1 MKADARMLHMID
13 ARGHCPLN
21 YVRKE
26 HFDEWIQFLES
37 KKDEFWPKR
46 SVTIDGE
53 QGPPQAAL
61 DGPNSRSSSEPS
73 GSLPNEMC
81 RMVSS
86 GRMTPEETR
95 LLMPDEETQ
104 ETWDDSEFDSDDD
117 EDDSEYDSDDDDD
130 DYSLDEDGFEEE
142 MGALLSA
149 LPGIA
154 IR

>member
-1 MKADARMLHMID
+1 MLHMID

-26 HFDEWIQFLES
+26 HYSEWIDFLES
-37 KKDEFWPKR
+37 KKEEFWPKR
-46 SVTIDGE
+46 SLTKDGE
-53 QGPPQAAL
+53 QGPPQAAVE
-61 DGPNSRSSSEPS
+61 GPNSRTLVEPS
-73 GSLPNEMC
+73 GSLPNEMA

-104 ETWDDSEFDSDDD
+104 ETWDDSDFDSD
-117 EDDSEYDSDDDDD
+117 EDDSEYDSDDDD
-130 DYSLDEDGFEEE
+130 YSLDEDEFEEE

>member
-1 MKADARMLHMID
+1 MLKSDVRMLHMID

-26 HFDEWIQFLES
+26 HFDEWIKFFES

-46 SVTIDGE
+46 SIAKDGE

-61 DGPNSRSSSEPS
+61 DGPNSKTFCESP
-73 GSLPNEMC
+73 GSLPNEMA

-104 ETWDDSEFDSDDD
+104 ETWDDSDFDSEEDDY
-117 EDDSEYDSDDDDD
+117 DSEYDSDEDD
-130 DYSLDEDGFEEE
+130 DYSLDDEDFEEE

>member
-1 MKADARMLHMID
+1 MLHMID

-26 HFDEWIQFLES
+26 HYSEWIDFLEE
-37 KKDEFWPKR
+37 KKENLWPKR
-46 SVTIDGE
+46 VLSKDGE

-61 DGPNSRSSSEPS
+61 DGPNSRSLIEPA
-73 GSLPNEMC
+73 GSLPNEMA

-86 GRMTPEETR
+86 GRMTPAETL
-95 LLMPDEETQ
+95 LLMPDEATQ
-104 ETWDDSEFDSDDD
+104 ETWEDSDFDSDDD
-117 EDDSEYDSDDDDD
+117 EEDVDVDDDSEYDSDD

-142 MGALLSA
+142 MGALLNA